1 MTDFKFKCSFHT
13 KFITIMVLSGISP
26 KVRHNMLSQQMKS
39 CDGFEIETVGNQS
52 STDQL
57 RPSFSTDTSS
67 IALTNYNNQHKC
79 NLCHPLA
86 IRPRTHNNNAS
97 TLSTTFGGGN
107 ATLYHLLH
115 GSAVEPLFLTT
126 FGKTAFQLP
135 LLNWIC
141 SYFGRFS

>member
-1 MTDFKFKCSFHT
+1 
-13 KFITIMVLSGISP
+13 MVLRP
-26 KVRHNMLSQQMKS
+26 PPEVRTILSQQMKS
-39 CDGFEIETVGNQS
+39 CDSFKIETVGNPS
-52 STDQL
+52 LTD
-57 RPSFSTDTSS
+57 RSNTSS